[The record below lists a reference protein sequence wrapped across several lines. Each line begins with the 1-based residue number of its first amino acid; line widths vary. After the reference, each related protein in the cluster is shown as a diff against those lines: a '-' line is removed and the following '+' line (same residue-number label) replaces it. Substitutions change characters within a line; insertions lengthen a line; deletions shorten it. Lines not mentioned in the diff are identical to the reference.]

1 MAETKSLAD
10 LGAAM
15 GVAAAAPGSTVAA
28 APAQPKIDAKGRA
41 YATGRRKNA
50 IARVWITPGEGNI
63 TINGRDL
70 KEYLGRPVLEILV
83 KSPLV
88 HLSMD
93 GRWDVKATAKGGGM
107 TGQAGAVRL
116 GISRALVEY
125 DLELKKELRAGG
137 FLTRD
142 ARVKE
147 RKKYGRKKARRGF
160 QFVKR

>member
-1 MAETKSLAD
+1 MAVSN
-10 LGAAM
+10 
-15 GVAAAAPGSTVAA
+15 STY
-28 APAQPKIDAKGRA
+28 G
-41 YATGRRKNA
+41 TGRRKSA
-50 IARVWITPGEGNI
+50 IARVWLTPGEGKV
-63 TINGRDL
+63 TINGREF

-88 HLSMD
+88 LLGLD
-93 GRWDVKATAKGGGM
+93 DRYDVKATTKGGGI

-116 GISRALVEY
+116 GISRAL
-125 DLELKKELRAGG
+125 LEVDEEFRKQLRGEG

>member
-1 MAETKSLAD
+1 MPKTKLPY
-10 LGAAM
+10 G
-15 GVAAAAPGSTVAA
+15 
-28 APAQPKIDAKGRA
+28 
-41 YATGRRKNA
+41 TGRRKSA
-50 IARVWITPGEGNI
+50 VARVWLAPGEGKVS
-63 TINGRDL
+63 INGRDF

-88 HLSMD
+88 HLTMD
-93 GRWDVKATAKGGGM
+93 GRYDVKALTKGGGV

-116 GISRALVEY
+116 GISRAL
-125 DLELKKELRAGG
+125 LEVDEEFRKELRAGG